1 MRNLKLLKEFLWAL
15 LVGLLL
21 CFIAFV
27 VIPWVSIDCLGMR
40 WAVVIGSSQW
50 WFINI
55 LSIIL
60 CAILLLTLGRYTD
73 KDWGYVPVIG
83 AIECI
88 LPPLFT
94 IPLSYLFQ
102 DPNGDGIL
110 LVIIYTAG
118 KLAIR
123 TNLFMLPLI
132 LCIGG
137 LIRRKKEKEISE
149 TPDA

>member
-1 MRNLKLLKEFLWAL
+1 MRNFKLLKEFLWAL
-15 LVGLLL
+15 LVGFVL
-21 CFIAFV
+21 CFIAFAC
-27 VIPWVSIDCLGMR
+27 IPWVSIYCLDMQ
-40 WAVVIGSSQW
+40 WALVIGSSQW

-94 IPLSYLFQ
+94 TPLSYLFQ

-132 LCIGG
+132 LCIGW
-137 LIRRKKEKEISE
+137 LIRRKKEKEVPE
-149 TPDA
+149 TPDP

>member
-83 AIECI
+83 AIACI
-88 LPPLFT
+88 LPPLF
-94 IPLSYLFQ
+94 IVPLSYLFQ

-110 LVIIYTAG
+110 FIIVYYAIE
-118 KLAIR
+118 LAIR
-123 TNLFMLPLI
+123 TNLIMLPLI
-132 LCIGG
+132 LCIGW
-137 LIRRKKEKEISE
+137 LIRRKKEKEVSE
-149 TPDA
+149 APES

>member
-83 AIECI
+83 AIACI

-123 TNLFMLPLI
+123 TNLIMLPLI
-132 LCIGG
+132 LCIGW
-137 LIRRKKEKEISE
+137 LIRRRQEK
-149 TPDA
+149 AAG